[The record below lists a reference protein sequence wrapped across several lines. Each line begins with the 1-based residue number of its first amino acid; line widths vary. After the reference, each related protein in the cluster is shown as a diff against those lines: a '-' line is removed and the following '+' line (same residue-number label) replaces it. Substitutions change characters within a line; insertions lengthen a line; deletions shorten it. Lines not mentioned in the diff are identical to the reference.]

1 MGQYPSGNRLIYK
14 WLRLKLLA
22 YLYPAKSFA
31 LQGTKDLKRNDRKR
45 MLSIDGIDPM
55 RLLGVSDRNIR
66 VIEEHYGEVLIVRG
80 DQITVKG
87 SSKNVE
93 EITNVL
99 ERLIHIARA
108 GRTVTEGDVLSVI
121 RGGQREME
129 AIETLDEDVVFYSRT
144 KRRGV
149 VPRSLRQKEYVEAM
163 RKFDVVFSI
172 GPAGTG
178 KTYLAM
184 AMALAALKRKEVE
197 RIFISRPVV
206 EAGENL
212 GFLPGD
218 LQEKIDPYLRPIFD
232 AMRAMLG
239 RTSMQKMIETG
250 VVEITPLAYMRGRTL
265 NDCFA
270 VLDEAQNST
279 IGQMKMFLTRLGANA
294 KAVVTGDITQIDL
307 SDPGESGLVAVRN
320 ILDGVEGIKFITFGE
335 EDVVR
340 HRLVKRII
348 KAFDKMERKM
358 SENGESEQDSS
369 SRGPVEERPEA
380 SDG

>member
-1 MGQYPSGNRLIYK
+1 M
-14 WLRLKLLA
+14 
-22 YLYPAKSFA
+22 
-31 LQGTKDLKRNDRKR
+31 KRNDRKR

-66 VIEEHYGEVLIVRG
+66 LIEEHYGEVLIVRG

-99 ERLIHIARA
+99 ERLIHIARV

-121 RGGQREME
+121 RGGEREVE

-149 VPRSLRQKEYVEAM
+149 VPRSPRQKEYVEAM

-232 AMRAMLG
+232 AMRAMVG

-307 SDPGESGLVAVRN
+307 SDPDESGLVAVRN

-348 KAFDKMERKM
+348 KAFDKMGRKM

-369 SRGPVEERPEA
+369 PSGPVKERPEA